1 MLICMSH
8 DLYFFQFYQ
17 FPVYSWYKT
26 KPFFLQFTAGTGKG
40 KKRAIK
46 LKSTVGTPLYNQRY
60 LTCELSFLS
69 CMTRKV
75 NVVILNKILRILARS
90 PINPWNIEHVPW
102 PWSNNISICQVTQS
116 VSCVWLEHLNA
127 KSSAGLHWMR
137 EKIKLVKKKN
147 LFHKNAKKFWPPKF
161 NALWW
166 PYYFNFR

>member
-1 MLICMSH
+1 MSH

-75 NVVILNKILRILARS
+75 NVVIFNKILRILARS
-90 PINPWNIEHVPW
+90 PINP
-102 PWSNNISICQVTQS
+102 
-116 VSCVWLEHLNA
+116 
-127 KSSAGLHWMR
+127 
-137 EKIKLVKKKN
+137 
-147 LFHKNAKKFWPPKF
+147 
-161 NALWW
+161 
-166 PYYFNFR
+166 